1 MKCITILF
9 GILLI
14 STTMIRDALAKS
26 KMLLFMPAI
35 VTTTSNAEDQ
45 PHQIYP
51 LISFEGGADG
61 CTIGE
66 ITHGREYSTLN
77 NSYSKSV
84 TIVEMIII
92 NPSIWQFENP
102 NLLPITL
109 APDDTVTYSIGHING
124 YLCENPPALEAKVKF
139 LFSDGNFQ
147 NI

>member
-1 MKCITILF
+1 MKYIIILF

-14 STTMIRDALAKS
+14 STTMTRGALAKS
-26 KMLLFMPAI
+26 KMLLFIPAI

-51 LISFEGGADG
+51 LTSFEGGADG
-61 CTIGE
+61 CTTGE
-66 ITHGREYSTLN
+66 ITHGREFSNLS

-84 TIVEMIII
+84 TIVEMTIID
-92 NPSIWQFENP
+92 PSTWQFEDP

-109 APDDTVTYSIGHING
+109 APGDTVTYSIGHIKG
-124 YLCENPPALEAKVKF
+124 YLCENYPTPEAKVKF
-139 LFSDGNFQ
+139 VFSDGNFQ